1 MDISLLY
8 VRVILWWGIIL
19 TKLTKLTKLTRGLW
33 CGVVLTKLNSVVRLF
48 SMLHEPDVALQ
59 T

>member
-19 TKLTKLTKLTRGLW
+19 TKLTKLIGA
-33 CGVVLTKLNSVVRLF
+33 CGVV
-48 SMLHEPDVALQ
+48 
-59 T
+59 

>member
-8 VRVILWWGIIL
+8 VRVILWWGII
-19 TKLTKLTKLTRGLW
+19 LTKLTKLTRGLW